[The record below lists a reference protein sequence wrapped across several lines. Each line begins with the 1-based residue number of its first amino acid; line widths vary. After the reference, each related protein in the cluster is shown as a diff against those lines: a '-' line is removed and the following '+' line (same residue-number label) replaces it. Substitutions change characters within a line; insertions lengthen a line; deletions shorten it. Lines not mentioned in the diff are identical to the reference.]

1 MKAALSL
8 NLRRRMPE
16 TVEVKETK
24 PKPEPATGDA
34 KKLKYV
40 KDGRYIFKSSDDYVQ
55 ILEPLRMKVGVNQ
68 QGEAEKVIYN
78 DDKALRVTFKYCT
91 LEATP
96 ELADALGV
104 EHQRL
109 VEMLLGSKSYG
120 RDYRLVSAP
129 GFEPDTYTA
138 QWSENV
144 TKRAAART
152 PGISQGTKTR

>member
-1 MKAALSL
+1 
-8 NLRRRMPE
+8 MPE
-16 TVEVKETK
+16 VIETK
-24 PKPEPATGDA
+24 QKPEPATGDV

-40 KDGRYIFKSSDDYVQ
+40 QDGRYTFKSNDDYVQ

-96 ELADALGV
+96 ELADTLGV

-109 VEMLLGSKSYG
+109 VEMLLGGKSYG

-129 GFEPDTYTA
+129 GFEPDAYTIK
-138 QWSENV
+138 WSADV
-144 TKRAAART
+144 TRRAEART